1 MKRYA
6 MEFVGTFFLTV
17 AISLI
22 GNPITI
28 GLMLMAMIYV
38 GGHISG
44 AHFNPAITFACFI
57 QNRMKLAE
65 VGMYIL
71 AQSLGAVLALCFFMM
86 ITNNSF
92 ALDMVPGSPLVGPM
106 AIEALMVLVLC
117 WVYLMMNVSNR
128 YKDTAIAGIV
138 IGLTLMAIVS
148 AGSLFNPAVAIAS
161 LVCNTIKDGSAGG
174 LSSVMVYIVGPL
186 LGGLAGSFVF
196 DYFRSSENYNQPMR

>member
-38 GGHISG
+38 G

>member
-57 QNRMKLAE
+57 QNRIKLPEAA
-65 VGMYIL
+65 MYIA
-71 AQSLGAVLALCFFMM
+71 AQSLGAVAALCFFMM

-92 ALDMVPGSPLVGPM
+92 ALDMVPESPIVGPM

-161 LVCNTIKDGSAGG
+161 LVCNMIKDGSAGG

-186 LGGLAGSFVF
+186 LGGLAGSFIF
-196 DYFRSSENYNQPMR
+196 DYFRSSENQPMR

>member
-1 MKRYA
+1 MSMKRYA

-22 GNPITI
+22 GNPIAI

-38 GGHISG
+38 GGHVSG
-44 AHFNPAITFACFI
+44 AHFNPAISFACFI
-57 QNRMKLAE
+57 QNRLQLTE
-65 VGMYIL
+65 VAMYIA
-71 AQSLGAVLALCFFMM
+71 AQSLGALLALFFFMM
-86 ITNNSF
+86 VTNNSF
-92 ALDMVPGSPLVGPM
+92 TLDMVPGNPIMAPM
-106 AIEALMVLVLC
+106 AMEALLVLVLG

-128 YKDTAIAGIV
+128 YKDTAIAGII

-161 LVCNTIKDGSAGG
+161 MASSMIKDGMMGG

-186 LGGLAGSFVF
+186 LGGLGASFMF
-196 DYFRSSENYNQPMR
+196 DYFRPQQ

>member
-22 GNPITI
+22 GNPIAI

-38 GGHISG
+38 GGHVSG
-44 AHFNPAITFACFI
+44 AHFNPAISFACFV
-57 QNRMKLAE
+57 QNRMKLADM
-65 VGMYIL
+65 GMYIA
-71 AQSLGAVLALCFFMM
+71 AQSLGATLALCFFMM

-92 ALDMVPGSPLVGPM
+92 TLDMVPGSPMFGPM
-106 AIEALMVLVLC
+106 AIEALLVLVLC
-117 WVYLMMNVSNR
+117 WVYLTMNVSNR
-128 YKDTAIAGIV
+128 YKDTAIAGFV

-161 LVCNTIKDGSAGG
+161 IACNLIKDGGAFGG
-174 LSSVMVYIVGPL
+174 MSSVIVYIAGPL
-186 LGGLAGSFVF
+186 LGGFAASYMF
-196 DYFRSSENYNQPMR
+196 DYFRAESVYNNR

>member
-1 MKRYA
+1 

-44 AHFNPAITFACFI
+44 AHFNPAISFACFI
-57 QNRMKLAE
+57 QNRIKIDEMF
-65 VGMYIL
+65 MYIA

-86 ITNNSF
+86 ITNNNF
-92 ALDMVPGSPLVGPM
+92 TLDMVPGSPIAGPM

-161 LVCNTIKDGSAGG
+161 MACSIIKDGSCGG
-174 LSSVMVYIVGPL
+174 VTSVMVYIVGPL
-186 LGGLAGSFVF
+186 LGGLAGSFIF
-196 DYFRSSENYNQPMR
+196 DYFKSSENRPMH